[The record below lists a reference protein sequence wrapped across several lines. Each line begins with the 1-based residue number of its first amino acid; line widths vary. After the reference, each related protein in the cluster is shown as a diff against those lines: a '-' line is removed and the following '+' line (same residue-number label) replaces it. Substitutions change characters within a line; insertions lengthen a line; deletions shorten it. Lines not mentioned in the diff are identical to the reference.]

1 MNSLH
6 TMETDRAWFESEL
19 LDRFLRYVRIYTTSD
34 RHSTSRPSTQRQIAL
49 CDLLAEELTALGV
62 ADVSRYPN
70 GVIIARLPGRVAE
83 GATEPGAT
91 AAGTR
96 IGFMAH
102 VDTAPDFTGKNV
114 NPQVVRDYTGGPIAL
129 GTTGLSLSPDTYPM
143 LNRYRGDTLITTDGS
158 TLLGADDKAGIAEIM
173 TALAW
178 LIAHP
183 EIPHAPLEIIFTTD
197 EEIGKGMDGF
207 PTEASLCRYCY
218 TVDGGDEASI
228 EAECFTAVHATV
240 RFTGFAIHPGQARGK
255 MVNPISMASAF
266 VRMLPQAE
274 SPEATDGRF
283 GFYCPVELEA
293 NLNDATLYLLIR
305 DFEMSEVERR
315 TAALHAIARAVEAA
329 FPGGTVAVEAE
340 EQYRNMRDIITQ
352 HPQVMELLEQALAA
366 TGVAAERHSIRG
378 GTDGSRFTQ
387 MGVPTPNI
395 FTGAQNMHSRF
406 EWVGLGAMVRAAKT
420 VVNLAQ
426 LWAGR

>member
-1 MNSLH
+1 
-6 TMETDRAWFESEL
+6 METDRAWFESEL
-19 LDRFLRYVRIYTTSD
+19 LERFLRYVRVYTTSD
-34 RHSTSRPSTQRQIAL
+34 RHGTSRPSTGRQIAL
-49 CDLLAEELTALGV
+49 CDILAEELAALGV
-62 ADVSRYPN
+62 TDVSRYPN
-70 GVIIARLPGRVAE
+70 GVIIARLPGRSAAR
-83 GATEPGAT
+83 GT
-91 AAGTR
+91 ADAGTC

-102 VDTAPDFTGKNV
+102 VDTAPDFTGENV
-114 NPQVVRDYTGGPIAL
+114 NPQVVRDYPGGPIAL
-129 GTTGLSLSPDTYPM
+129 GTTGLSLSPDAYPM
-143 LNRYRGDTLITTDGS
+143 LDRYHGDTVITTDGS

-178 LIAHP
+178 LLAHP
-183 EIPHAPLEIIFTTD
+183 EVSHAPLEIIFTTD

-207 PTEASLCRYCY
+207 PADESSCRFCY

-240 RFTGFAIHPGQARGK
+240 RFTGYAIHPGQARGK
-255 MVNPISMASAF
+255 MVNPITMASAF
-266 VRMLPQAE
+266 VGMLPQAE

-283 GFYCPVELEA
+283 GFYCPVELDA
-293 NLNDATLYLLIR
+293 NLNEATLYLLIR

-329 FPGGTVAVEAE
+329 FPGGTVSVESE
-340 EQYRNMRDIITQ
+340 EQYRNMRDLIAEQ
-352 HPQVMELLEQALAA
+352 PHVMELLEEALAA
-366 TGVAAERHSIRG
+366 TGVAAEQHSIRG

-406 EWVGLGAMVRAAKT
+406 EWVGLRAMVRAAKT

-426 LWAGR
+426 LWTGRPAS

>member
-19 LDRFLRYVRIYTTSD
+19 LERFLRYVRVYTTSD
-34 RHSTSRPSTQRQIAL
+34 RHATSRPSTQRQIAL
-49 CDLLAEELTALGV
+49 CDILADELSALGV
-62 ADVSRYPN
+62 GDISRYAN
-70 GVIIARLPGRVAE
+70 GVIIARLPGRPAA
-83 GATEPGAT
+83 GGTA
-91 AAGTR
+91 AAGTC

-102 VDTAPDFTGKNV
+102 VDTAPDFTGENV
-114 NPQVVRDYTGGPIAL
+114 NPQVVRDYRGGPIAL
-129 GTTGLSLSPDTYPM
+129 GTTGLSLSPDAYPV
-143 LNRYRGDTLITTDGS
+143 LEQYRGDTVITTDGS

-183 EIPHAPLEIIFTTD
+183 EVPHAPLEIIFTTD

-207 PTEASLCRYCY
+207 PAEESRCRYCY

-240 RFTGFAIHPGQARGK
+240 RFTGYAIHPGQARGK
-255 MVNPISMASAF
+255 MVNPITMASAF
-266 VRMLPQAE
+266 VGMLPQAE

-293 NLNDATLYLLIR
+293 NLNEATLYLLIR

-315 TAALHAIARAVEAA
+315 TATLHAIARAVEAA
-329 FPGGTVAVEAE
+329 FPGGTVSVESE
-340 EQYRNMRDIITQ
+340 EQYRNMRDLIAEQ
-352 HPQVMELLEQALAA
+352 PHVMELLEEALAA
-366 TGVAAERHSIRG
+366 TGVAAEQHSIRG

-387 MGVPTPNI
+387 LGVPTPNI

-406 EWVGLGAMVRAAKT
+406 EWVGLRAMVRASKT